1 VARSSTL
8 IGIPAPSVADK
19 ASDKPPEKS
28 SDKPPEK
35 SSDKPPEKASDQSS
49 LVAPVPVGKR
59 TLIGIAA
66 PIIDQKTTPSEPAKA
81 APTAGSAPP
90 PAPAE
95 PRPAPLPETRHEQA
109 SGAPHHEPEEQKV
122 SRAKSPLAQTRKETP
137 DALAAAKR
145 EARATSKGAPSDAP
159 EKSSRLGS
167 ILLLLLIG
175 AGAVWFVMHKQRE
188 SEEALNEQLKP
199 AQVEQAPQEKPPEM
213 PVTPPTTETPEPTAS
228 AAASA
233 AAPEPEASAAPAA
246 SASAA
251 EAPSAAPEAAPP
263 AKTAPRSPTAE
274 AEPVSAEGTRVVIVR
289 LMPPDARLFYKGKS
303 VGKSPV
309 RIELKPGEK
318 KRSFEVGRPG
328 YVTRRLVVDG
338 SEPQVSIGLRP
349 ESGVPTE

>member
-1 VARSSTL
+1 V
-8 IGIPAPSVADK
+8 DK

-35 SSDKPPEKASDQSS
+35 SGENPMG
-49 LVAPVPVGKR
+49 VAPVPVGKR

-66 PIIDQKTTPSEPAKA
+66 PIIDQKTTPTEPAKS
-81 APTAGSAPP
+81 PPPSGSAPP

-95 PRPAPLPETRHEQA
+95 PLPETQRERT
-109 SGAPHHEPEEQKV
+109 SGAPREEPDEPKI

-137 DALAAAKR
+137 EALAAAKR
-145 EARATSKGAPSDAP
+145 EARAAKGPPSSAP
-159 EKSSRLGS
+159 EKSSRLGPV
-167 ILLLLLIG
+167 LLLLLIG

-199 AQVEQAPQEKPPEM
+199 AQAEQAPQEKPPEM
-213 PVTPPTTETPEPTAS
+213 PATPPTTETPEPTVAAPAS
-228 AAASA
+228 AV
-233 AAPEPEASAAPAA
+233 APEPEASAATSAAPGASASPAA
-246 SASAA
+246 S
-251 EAPSAAPEAAPP
+251 PSATAAATSSAHKA
-263 AKTAPRSPTAE
+263 AKTPPPSKAAE
-274 AEPVSAEGTRVVIVR
+274 AEPATAEGTRVVTVR

-303 VGKSPV
+303 VGRSPV

-338 SEPQVSIGLRP
+338 SEPDVSIGLRP
-349 ESGVPTE
+349 ETGAPTE